1 MAIENIVLSFL
12 YLCNVFVYFHHTVCR
27 PLFSRFTYLKV
38 WRYHKETGCFFT
50 MIKKRILVGILNLRF
65 LQCLNILDAKYQ
77 RYKKLFFWILGDTK
91 VLSWQFN
98 MQLIQLFC
106 RNTQIKILRQ
116 LLKPGYI
123 CICLFFCMQM
133 ISYREISKKLLLS
146 ISENCKGKLC
156 GGIFKFFWN
165 LQKQ

>member
-1 MAIENIVLSFL
+1 MCSF
-12 YLCNVFVYFHHTVCR
+12 T
-27 PLFSRFTYLKV
+27 FTTHGLPSFIFEIHVPESLKV
-38 WRYHKETGCFFT
+38 SQGDRLLFYYD
-50 MIKKRILVGILNLRF
+50 KKRILVGILNLRF
-65 LQCLNILDAKYQ
+65 LQCVWIFWTKYQ

>member
-1 MAIENIVLSFL
+1 MCSF
-12 YLCNVFVYFHHTVCR
+12 T
-27 PLFSRFTYLKV
+27 FTTHGLPSFIFEIHVPESLKV
-38 WRYHKETGCFFT
+38 SQGDRLLFYYD
-50 MIKKRILVGILNLRF
+50 KKRILVGILNLRF
-65 LQCLNILDAKYQ
+65 LQCVWIFWTKYQ

-106 RNTQIKILRQ
+106 RNTQIQILLQ

-123 CICLFFCMQM
+123 CICLLFFCMQM

>member
-1 MAIENIVLSFL
+1 MCSF
-12 YLCNVFVYFHHTVCR
+12 T
-27 PLFSRFTYLKV
+27 FTTHGLPSFIFEIHVPESLKV
-38 WRYHKETGCFFT
+38 SQGDRLLFYCD
-50 MIKKRILVGILNLRF
+50 KKRILVGILNLRF
-65 LQCLNILDAKYQ
+65 LQCVWIFWTKYQ

-123 CICLFFCMQM
+123 CICLLFFCMQM

>member
-1 MAIENIVLSFL
+1 MCSF
-12 YLCNVFVYFHHTVCR
+12 T
-27 PLFSRFTYLKV
+27 FTTHGLPSFIFEIHVPESLKV
-38 WRYHKETGCFFT
+38 SQGDRLLFYYD
-50 MIKKRILVGILNLRF
+50 KKRILVGILNLRF
-65 LQCLNILDAKYQ
+65 LQCVWIFCTKYQ

-106 RNTQIKILRQ
+106 RNTQIKILRR

-123 CICLFFCMQM
+123 CICLLFFCMQM

>member
-1 MAIENIVLSFL
+1 MCSF
-12 YLCNVFVYFHHTVCR
+12 T
-27 PLFSRFTYLKV
+27 FTTHGLPSFIFEIHVPESLKV
-38 WRYHKETGCFFT
+38 SQGDRLLFYYD
-50 MIKKRILVGILNLRF
+50 KKRILVGILNLRF
-65 LQCLNILDAKYQ
+65 LQCVWIFWTKYQ

-106 RNTQIKILRQ
+106 RNTQIKILRR

-123 CICLFFCMQM
+123 CICLLFFCMQM

>member
-1 MAIENIVLSFL
+1 MCSFTFNTHGL
-12 YLCNVFVYFHHTVCR
+12 PSFIFEIHV
-27 PLFSRFTYLKV
+27 PESLKV
-38 WRYHKETGCFFT
+38 SQGDRLLFYYD
-50 MIKKRILVGILNLRF
+50 KKRILVGILNLRF
-65 LQCLNILDAKYQ
+65 LQCVWIFWTKYQ

-106 RNTQIKILRQ
+106 RNTQIQILRQ

-123 CICLFFCMQM
+123 CICLLFFCMQM

>member
-1 MAIENIVLSFL
+1 MCSF
-12 YLCNVFVYFHHTVCR
+12 T
-27 PLFSRFTYLKV
+27 FTTHGLPSFIFEIHVPESLKV
-38 WRYHKETGCFFT
+38 SQGDRLLFYYD
-50 MIKKRILVGILNLRF
+50 KKRILVGILNLRF
-65 LQCLNILDAKYQ
+65 LQCVWIFWTKYQ
-77 RYKKLFFWILGDTK
+77 RYKKLFFLILGDTK

-106 RNTQIKILRQ
+106 RNTQIQILRQ

-123 CICLFFCMQM
+123 CICLLFFCMRM
-133 ISYREISKKLLLS
+133 ISYREISKKFLLS

>member
-1 MAIENIVLSFL
+1 MCSF
-12 YLCNVFVYFHHTVCR
+12 T
-27 PLFSRFTYLKV
+27 FTTHGLPSFIFEIHVPESLKV
-38 WRYHKETGCFFT
+38 SQGDRLLFYYD
-50 MIKKRILVGILNLRF
+50 KKRILVGILNLRF
-65 LQCLNILDAKYQ
+65 LQCVWIFWTKYQ

-91 VLSWQFN
+91 VLSWQFS

-106 RNTQIKILRQ
+106 RNTQIQVLRQ

-123 CICLFFCMQM
+123 CICLLFFCMQM

>member
-1 MAIENIVLSFL
+1 MCSF
-12 YLCNVFVYFHHTVCR
+12 T
-27 PLFSRFTYLKV
+27 FTTHGLPSFIFEIHVPESLKV
-38 WRYHKETGCFFT
+38 SQGDRLLFYYD
-50 MIKKRILVGILNLRF
+50 KKRILVGILNLRF
-65 LQCLNILDAKYQ
+65 LQCVWIFWTKYQ

-106 RNTQIKILRQ
+106 RNTQIQILRQ

-123 CICLFFCMQM
+123 CICLLFFCMRM

>member
-1 MAIENIVLSFL
+1 MCSF
-12 YLCNVFVYFHHTVCR
+12 T
-27 PLFSRFTYLKV
+27 FTTHGLPSFIFEIHVPESLKV
-38 WRYHKETGCFFT
+38 SQGDRLLFYYD
-50 MIKKRILVGILNLRF
+50 KKRILVGILNLRF
-65 LQCLNILDAKYQ
+65 LQCVWIFWTKYQ

-106 RNTQIKILRQ
+106 RNTQIQIVRQ

-123 CICLFFCMQM
+123 CICLLFFCMQM

>member
-1 MAIENIVLSFL
+1 MCSF
-12 YLCNVFVYFHHTVCR
+12 T
-27 PLFSRFTYLKV
+27 FTTHGLPSFIFEIHVPESLKV
-38 WRYHKETGCFFT
+38 SQGDRLLFYYD
-50 MIKKRILVGILNLRF
+50 KKRILVGILNLRF
-65 LQCLNILDAKYQ
+65 LQCVWIFWTKYQ

-123 CICLFFCMQM
+123 CICLLFFCMQM